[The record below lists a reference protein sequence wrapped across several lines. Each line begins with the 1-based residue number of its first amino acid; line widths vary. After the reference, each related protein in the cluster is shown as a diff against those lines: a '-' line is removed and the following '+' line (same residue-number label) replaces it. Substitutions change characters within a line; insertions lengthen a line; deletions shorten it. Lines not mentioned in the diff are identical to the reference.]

1 MERNMPFEFSEVV
14 EDGLEE
20 FAYEGSDFSFSKQE
34 ELDIEDYLSF
44 YNDQAIV
51 FID

>member
-14 EDGLEE
+14 EDSLEE
-20 FAYEGSDFSFSKQE
+20 FVYEGSSFYFSKQE

>member
-1 MERNMPFEFSEVV
+1 MENKMPFEFSEVV
-14 EDGLEE
+14 EDSLEE
-20 FAYEGSDFSFSKQE
+20 FVYEGSSFSFSKQE

>member
-1 MERNMPFEFSEVV
+1 MPFEFSEVV
-14 EDGLEE
+14 EDSLDE
-20 FAYEGSDFSFSKQE
+20 FIYEGSSFSFSKEE